1 MRYINSSHQICPYN
15 MSVQMKWNIY
25 RLHTGYHLLF
35 ISLRCSMI
43 FSSMER
49 ASSRRFVSGIPRY
62 APCHL
67 NRSAPGSVA
76 LMQAG

>member
-1 MRYINSSHQICPYN
+1 MKDSLQGPSAQRYLFH
-15 MSVQMKWNIY
+15 K
-25 RLHTGYHLLF
+25 GYAVPEIPLQF

-49 ASSRRFVSGIPRY
+49 ASSRRFVLSIPCY
-62 APCHL
+62 AAYHL
-67 NRSAPGSVA
+67 NRSIPDSVA

>member
-1 MRYINSSHQICPYN
+1 
-15 MSVQMKWNIY
+15 MKYSLQGPSAQRNIF
-25 RLHTGYHLLF
+25 HKGYAVPEIPFLF

-49 ASSRRFVSGIPRY
+49 ASSRRFVLGIPCY
-62 APCHL
+62 AAYHL
-67 NRSAPGSVA
+67 NCCISDSVA